1 MTWSLSPLTCP
12 LFKFHGD
19 SGKIAYQ
26 SCFPYPPV
34 GCWIKSKNRKLRVA
48 RNCCYIFGIYMIH
61 DTVTV
66 ASLFQKSCYCF
77 LYLPVVLAERQ
88 WNTSFSNNSINTSS
102 HPLPILFPSHPFL
115 FPCHRRRWAWACPNA
130 APGGARTSEKDPGRR
145 DSGFLPP
152 NGLLME
158 NTPKI
163 DDLGYPYFLETSIYI
178 YNMCSKYCKCVIM
191 KYKWAPPK
199 CVGFDCMY
207 ITDIYLLINIYIY
220 IPYVPTQ

>member
-34 GCWIKSKNRKLRVA
+34 ECWIKSKNRKLRVA

-163 DDLGYPYFLETSIYI
+163 DDLGYPYFFGNIHIYIICVPSIVNVSLWNINERRPNVSDLIACILLISIY
-178 YNMCSKYCKCVIM
+178 
-191 KYKWAPPK
+191 W
-199 CVGFDCMY
+199 
-207 ITDIYLLINIYIY
+207 
-220 IPYVPTQ
+220 